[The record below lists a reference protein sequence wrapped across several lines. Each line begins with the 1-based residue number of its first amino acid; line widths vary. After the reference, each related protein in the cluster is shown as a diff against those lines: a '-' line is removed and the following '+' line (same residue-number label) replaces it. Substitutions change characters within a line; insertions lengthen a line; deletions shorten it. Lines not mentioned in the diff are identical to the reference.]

1 VSSRS
6 GGQSRRKGHRHRADG
21 RRGELCGIAG
31 NRRRERDLSDFR
43 QFRNRLRVFDGD
55 RLPADCTGNRGRDLH
70 DRKRRKNHRRAF
82 SGSSGRRPAAQCQ
95 IEARAATAP
104 SKSVERRHVDAC
116 RAEKNTIRIA
126 APIAKTATTA
136 TPITRESNPTTVTSL
151 VRFRDDC
158 GSRRPSVA
166 RKRDVVPAGA
176 AVRSGSLTCRVTA
189 FSTTARRSVMRTRR
203 GLSRGIFVSEYR
215 CLSTSDLTRAPR
227 V

>member
-1 VSSRS
+1 VTS
-6 GGQSRRKGHRHRADG
+6 GNSATASAYSTATACRPTARAIADAISTTASVG
-21 RRGELCGIAG
+21 RI
-31 NRRRERDLSDFR
+31 
-43 QFRNRLRVFDGD
+43 
-55 RLPADCTGNRGRDLH
+55 TG
-70 DRKRRKNHRRAF
+70 AF

-126 APIAKTATTA
+126 APIAKTATAA